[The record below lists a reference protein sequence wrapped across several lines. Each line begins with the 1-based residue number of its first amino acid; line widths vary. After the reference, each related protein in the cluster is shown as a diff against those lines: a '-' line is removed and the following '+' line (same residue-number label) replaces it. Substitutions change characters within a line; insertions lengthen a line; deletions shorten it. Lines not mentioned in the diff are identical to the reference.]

1 MPLSLYPPKGE
12 AGSNLLK
19 VLAHI
24 TPAFNFLLSLKI
36 LEPFSVQTPA
46 DKPKG
51 VLLAFSITSSIV
63 LNVWIVRTGP
73 KISS

>member
-1 MPLSLYPPKGE
+1 LYPPNGE
-12 AGSNLLK
+12 AGSNLLN
-19 VLAHI
+19 VFAHI
-24 TPAFNFLLSLKI
+24 TPAFNFWLSLNI
-36 LEPFSVQTPA
+36 LDPFSVQTPA

-63 LNVWIVRTGP
+63 LKVWIVSTGP